1 MQKKVVL
8 VGAGINGLIF
18 ANLLVKKGY
27 MVKLIESGPSIGVN
41 FKAVTVGAMNMI
53 VAMFTSI
60 NWL

>member
-27 MVKLIESGPSIGVN
+27 RLD
-41 FKAVTVGAMNMI
+41 
-53 VAMFTSI
+53 
-60 NWL
+60 